1 MCICIYLHKHTYAIA
16 YEHATHVKAA
26 ARQLK
31 WKRMKMLLNTYQS
44 TRAHTYIPI
53 HTYAHI
59 REKLYTYTYVC
70 IYHLYIIQ
78 YISELASKYDGNR
91 RRADAG

>member
-1 MCICIYLHKHTYAIA
+1 MCICIYLHKHTYTYVHTDIA

-26 ARQLK
+26 MRQLK

-59 REKLYTYTYVC
+59 REKLYTYTYVYT
-70 IYHLYIIQ
+70 IYIFILYAI
-78 YISELASKYDGNR
+78 YFRTSV
-91 RRADAG
+91 